1 MGSAQVVLWTEGER
15 GPRFPLDTASI
26 AEAGGV
32 LRLVACRDTR
42 ERIEA
47 ARDARVL
54 VVSHA
59 AVPEEL
65 FRRAP
70 RLVGV
75 VRTGIGLDTVDGEV
89 MAQEGVTKVTLEELL
104 RQSDIVSLHTPLT
117 AETRGLI
124 GEAAFRQMRPGAIL
138 INTSRGGVVDEP
150 ALIAALQS
158 GRLAGAGLD
167 VLAVEP
173 PSPENPLLRMDTVV
187 LTPHYASTTVEALED
202 LARKVNLQVVQ
213 LLRGEW
219 PTYLANPEV
228 RERPECRLVSREG
241 DR

>member
-1 MGSAQVVLWTEGER
+1 
-15 GPRFPLDTASI
+15 
-26 AEAGGV
+26 
-32 LRLVACRDTR
+32 
-42 ERIEA
+42 
-47 ARDARVL
+47 
-54 VVSHA
+54 
-59 AVPEEL
+59 
-65 FRRAP
+65 
-70 RLVGV
+70 
-75 VRTGIGLDTVDGEV
+75 
-89 MAQEGVTKVTLEELL
+89 
-104 RQSDIVSLHTPLT
+104 
-117 AETRGLI
+117 
-124 GEAAFRQMRPGAIL
+124 
-138 INTSRGGVVDEP
+138 VDEP

-173 PSPENPLLRMDTVV
+173 PSPENPLLRMDSVV